1 MNKKYLN
8 LLGMIALFIFIILA
22 YNFFNSK
29 TVSIIAKGGNPGVW
43 FALAIPTVFGL
54 VVMPFKIISEIRKVF
69 NLKRTQDLIIKSDT
83 LEITITLIYT
93 LLFFILLEVFDYP
106 FKISWIFNMIF
117 N

>member
-8 LLGMIALFIFIILA
+8 LLGMIALFIVIILA
-22 YNFFNSK
+22 YNFLNSK
-29 TVSIIAKGGNPGVW
+29 IVSNIDKGGNPGVW
-43 FALAIPTVFGL
+43 MALAIPTVYGL

-69 NLKRTQDLIIKSDT
+69 NLKRTRDLIIKSDT

-93 LLFFILLEVFDYP
+93 LLFFMLLEVFDYP

>member
-8 LLGMIALFIFIILA
+8 LLGMIALFIVIIFA

-29 TVSIIAKGGNPGVW
+29 SASNIAKGGNPGVW
-43 FALAIPTVFGL
+43 SGLAIPTVFGL
-54 VVMPFKIISEIRKVF
+54 VVMPFQIISEIRKVF
-69 NLKRTQDLIIKSDT
+69 NLKRTRDLIIKSDT

-106 FKISWIFNMIF
+106 FKISWIFNIIF